1 MRHNRSVLAR
11 NNSRHIGL
19 NNERFD
25 INWNAELQA
34 YVMEGQW
41 NSMRLGPPPLHTG
54 CRAPADLVARY
65 LPDGKPA
72 YGPNGPHSEIHKPI
86 SYLEQTNADLDELAG
101 NKDAEAAIVS
111 LAELND
117 LAYERKRKQAAAG
130 LALSVGLLD
139 KLVAA
144 QRAKQAAESEP
155 APLYEHW
162 NVEAWPE
169 AVDGGVLLRA
179 LTERIRRHVIMTTDQ
194 VVAVALWIMLT
205 WVHKE
210 AAVHSPILLATSAEA
225 NSGKSTLLGIAG
237 FLVRRSLLSVSIS
250 GPALFRSIEK
260 WCPTFVID
268 EADTALVSN
277 EDLKEVINSGWTR
290 GQSVIRCD
298 PETND
303 PRPYST
309 FCPKAI
315 GLKGRRLPDTTL
327 SRAIII
333 EMKRKLPDETVTDF
347 DHLDDDGLARLRQQ
361 LRRWADDNSAVLAK
375 AAPEIPH
382 GFHSRVRANWKPLL
396 AIAENAGDKWKRA
409 AWQAAGAIEKV
420 RATFGASI
428 GVQLLYS
435 IMGLFEA
442 NHVDCITSQQMVAY
456 LTADSE
462 GPWAEYRHGRPLSQ
476 KQLANLLNEYG
487 IYSETV
493 HPVGLPHAKGYRL
506 DQFSEAFG
514 RYLTPPSDP
523 PVEKPTSE
531 PCNRAN
537 DCGTGTSDENRT
549 VQTHSAHGSEKSNFS
564 YSHAELH
571 GCTVR
576 KAGNGGG
583 AGDVRRCAQCDGTPD
598 GKERRY
604 PRGDRE
610 VWLHPECEPF
620 WAEGNGWGVRR

>member
-1 MRHNRSVLAR
+1 MTHNRGALAR
-11 NNSRHIGL
+11 SREFGVT
-19 NNERFD
+19 NERLD

-34 YVMEGQW
+34 YVMDGQW
-41 NSMRLGPPPLHTG
+41 NSKRLGPPPLHSD
-54 CRAPADLVARY
+54 CQAPADLVARY
-65 LPDGKPA
+65 FPDGKPA

-86 SYLEQTNADLDELAG
+86 SYLEETNADLDELAET
-101 NKDAEAAIVS
+101 KDAEATIAS
-111 LAELND
+111 LAELSD
-117 LAYERKRKQAAAG
+117 FAYARKRKQSAADLG
-130 LALSVGLLD
+130 MPVGLLD

-144 QRAKQAAESEP
+144 QRAKQTAEAEP

-162 NVEAWPE
+162 NVEPWPE
-169 AVDGGVLLRA
+169 AVDGGILLRA

-194 VVAVALWIMLT
+194 AAAVALWIMLT
-205 WVHKE
+205 WVHE
-210 AAVHSPILLATSAEA
+210 QAAVHSPILLATSAEA

-268 EADTALVSN
+268 EADTVLVSN

-290 GQSVIRCD
+290 GQSVVRCD

-309 FCPKAI
+309 FCPKVI
-315 GLKGRRLPDTTL
+315 GMKGRRLPDTTL

-361 LRRWADDNSAVLAK
+361 LARWAADNGAALAK
-375 AAPEIPH
+375 VTPEIPH
-382 GFHSRVRANWKPLL
+382 GFHNRVRANWKPLL
-396 AIAENAGDKWKRA
+396 AIAENAGDEWKRA
-409 AWQAAGAIEKV
+409 AWQAAEAFEKIK
-420 RATFGASI
+420 ATFEASI
-428 GVQLLYS
+428 GVQLLSS
-435 IMGLFEA
+435 IRTVFEA
-442 NHVDCITSQQMVAY
+442 NSVDCMTSQQMVAY

-462 GPWAEYRHGRPLSQ
+462 GPWADYRHGRPLSQ
-476 KQLANLLNEYG
+476 KQLANLLNGYG

-506 DQFSEAFG
+506 DRFREAFG
-514 RYLTPPSDP
+514 RYLPPPSDP
-523 PVEKPTSE
+523 SVEKPTSE

-537 DCGTGTSDENRT
+537 DCGTGTSEENRT
-549 VQTHSAHGSEKSNFS
+549 VQTHPAHGSEKANFS
-564 YSHAELH
+564 HSHAHLH

-583 AGDVRRCAQCDGTPD
+583 AGDIRRCAQCDGTPD
-598 GKERRY
+598 GQERPY